1 MASQYRKVIY
11 YIRKNPKFAS
21 FLLVAPGLILLALF
35 FSSLFFTLRASF
47 YRYALGGLSEPTL
60 TLENYIKFLT
70 DPLYQ
75 KYMWDTLRLSGIN
88 AIVALLMGYPVAYF
102 LVRSKSSKIRG
113 TILMLIVIP
122 NLVNYLIYMLAL
134 ILMLRDHGI
143 INETLIFLRII
154 REPIPL
160 MYSEVAVL
168 IGILIWCLP
177 YVVLSLT
184 GSIQSID
191 TALEDAAQS
200 LGASKLQTF
209 VKITFPLSLPGIALA
224 ALLAFVG
231 GITSFVAPLMLG
243 GGHVSFISNLI
254 YNKVV
259 VLSDY
264 PFGSA
269 ASVILLSVSLMIMF
283 GINKLLMR
291 KFKVQ

>member
-1 MASQYRKVIY
+1 
-11 YIRKNPKFAS
+11 
-21 FLLVAPGLILLALF
+21 
-35 FSSLFFTLRASF
+35 
-47 YRYALGGLSEPTL
+47 
-60 TLENYIKFLT
+60 
-70 DPLYQ
+70 
-75 KYMWDTLRLSGIN
+75 
-88 AIVALLMGYPVAYF
+88 MGYPVAYF

>member
-1 MASQYRKVIY
+1 
-11 YIRKNPKFAS
+11 
-21 FLLVAPGLILLALF
+21 
-35 FSSLFFTLRASF
+35 
-47 YRYALGGLSEPTL
+47 
-60 TLENYIKFLT
+60 
-70 DPLYQ
+70 
-75 KYMWDTLRLSGIN
+75 
-88 AIVALLMGYPVAYF
+88 
-102 LVRSKSSKIRG
+102 
-113 TILMLIVIP
+113 
-122 NLVNYLIYMLAL
+122 
-134 ILMLRDHGI
+134 
-143 INETLIFLRII
+143 
-154 REPIPL
+154 